1 MSSPPGPSSPL
12 TPAARRRIRLVR
24 MQLPYCPI
32 LLAALLAAVSTTAAT
47 PPTFV
52 SPEVTAESATF
63 RFYAPAATNVSLVGL
78 RRTAP
83 APMTKDAAGVWFV
96 TVAGLAPDIYSYSF
110 DVDGATVLDPR
121 NRSIKKWITSES
133 AFEFTGGTAPVW
145 TLQPVPHGTLHRHTV
160 ASAVAGREYSFHL
173 YTPPG
178 YDPRAAQRYPV
189 VILFHGYGDDET
201 AWAEN
206 GRAHLIADNLIAA
219 GKMKP
224 AVIVMPSGHPIPFPL
239 DHVEE
244 YFPSNLAAM
253 ERVVIDELLP
263 FVECN
268 YRVST
273 APADRAIVG
282 LSMGGGHALGIGLK
296 HPELFSQVGAF
307 SAAVPAGD
315 PLAFFPAAATP
326 SDPLRPRLLWI
337 GIGRDDFLLQRN
349 ETFRAWLAQHEVN
362 FTYALTDGG
371 HEWTNWRNYL
381 ADFLPLLFR

>member
-1 MSSPPGPSSPL
+1 M

-24 MQLPYCPI
+24 MQHPYRPT
-32 LLAALLAAVSTTAAT
+32 LLAALLATVSATAAT
-47 PPTFV
+47 PPAFV
-52 SPEVTAESATF
+52 SPEVTAESATL
-63 RFYAPAATNVSLVGL
+63 RCDAPEAHAVSLVGL
-78 RRTAP
+78 RRTTP
-83 APMTKDAAGVWFV
+83 TPMTKDATGVWSV
-96 TVAGLAPDIYSYSF
+96 TVSGLAPDIYSYTF
-110 DVDGATVLDPR
+110 AIDGATALDPR

-145 TLQPVPHGTLHRHTV
+145 SLQPVPHGTLHRHTV
-160 ASAVAGREYSFHL
+160 ASAVAGREYSFQL

-178 YDPRAAQRYPV
+178 YDPRAAQSYPV

-224 AVIVMPSGHPIPFPL
+224 AVIVMPHGHPIPFPL

-244 YFPSNLAAM
+244 YFPENLAAM
-253 ERVVIDELLP
+253 ERVVTEELLP
-263 FVECN
+263 FVERN

-307 SAAVPAGD
+307 SAAVPTGD
-315 PLAFFPAAATP
+315 PLTFFPAAAKP
-326 SDPLRPRLLWI
+326 GDPLRPRLLWI
-337 GIGRDDFLLQRN
+337 GIGRDDFLLERN
-349 ETFRAWLAQHEVN
+349 ETFRAWLAQRDVN

-381 ADFLPLLFR
+381 AGFLPLLFR